1 LVTVR
6 YGIYFFFSD
15 VKFIF
20 MGAVMIKRTA
30 KKILNQVFGYKE
42 FRNLQESAIENIC
55 KKNDTLVIMPTGGGK
70 SLCYQI
76 PALMFDGL
84 TIVVSPLISLMKD
97 QIEQLRE
104 LRINCAI
111 LNSSLSFDTYRNNM
125 GMVGSGN
132 ARLLYL
138 APETLLKPNILDLLN
153 KVPVDCLTIDEAHC
167 ISEWGHDFRPE
178 YRQLISVRKRFP
190 KAVCVAL
197 TATATHRV
205 QKDIKNSLGFK
216 DENEFIDSYDRKN
229 LFIRIEPKI
238 NALDQAIKFIRQFP
252 GQSGIIYCATRKQVD
267 DLYKI
272 LQMKRYSVKPY
283 HAGLSE
289 IDRNRNQELF
299 IRDDIQII
307 VATVAFGMGID
318 KPNVRFVLHFDMP
331 KNIESYYQEIGRAGR
346 DGLRSHC
353 LMLHGY
359 GDVKKIEYFIDQKSP
374 SEQQIAKKH
383 LNAIRSFA
391 ESLECRRI
399 PLLAY
404 FGEKYAKNNCKMCD
418 NCVQS
423 IEAKQDITVLAQK
436 FLSCVKR
443 TGERFGAYHIISVLR
458 GSKEQKVLRF
468 NHHQLST
475 YGIGMEL
482 TRKQWKDLAYQLIK
496 HKLMVQDPEHGSL
509 SITDKAWKVFR
520 GEENVLGRV
529 LEIQD
534 KEKESE
540 LTKVT
545 PLEYDRTLF
554 EALKIKRKQLADES
568 EVPPYVIFS
577 DNTLI
582 EMATYFPQS
591 SKKLLTIHGVGEV
604 RLDRYGKDFLS
615 IITKHC
621 QANNIDEK
629 LKPDVPPPKIK
640 NTISA
645 KSIEIGKLF
654 NKGQSILSIAKA
666 FAIKEATVISHLNN
680 CVSDE
685 FALDIKRLVAASKL
699 STEMQNQVLDL
710 FEKIGHE
717 KLKPIFLE
725 LNSKVSYDELH
736 IMRMYYLCMR

>member
-1 LVTVR
+1 
-6 YGIYFFFSD
+6 
-15 VKFIF
+15 
-20 MGAVMIKRTA
+20 MIKSTA
-30 KKILNQVFGYKE
+30 KKILNQMFGYKE
-42 FRNLQESAIENIC
+42 FRNLQEPIIENIC

-76 PALMFDGL
+76 PALMFEGL

-111 LNSSLSFDTYRNNM
+111 LNSSLSYDDYRNNM
-125 GMVGSGN
+125 GMVASGS

-138 APETLLKPNILDLLN
+138 APETLLKPNILELLT
-153 KVPVDCLTIDEAHC
+153 KISVDSLTIDEAHC

-178 YRQLISVRKRFP
+178 YRQLIAVRKRFP
-190 KAVCVAL
+190 DAVCVAL
-197 TATATHRV
+197 TATATRRV
-205 QKDIKNSLGFK
+205 QEDIKKNLGFK
-216 DENEFIDSYDRKN
+216 DENEFIDSFDRKN

-238 NALDQAIKFIRQFP
+238 NALDQAIQFIRQFP

-267 DLYKI
+267 DLFII
-272 LQMKRYSVKPY
+272 LQSKHYSVKPY

-289 IDRNRNQELF
+289 MDRNRNQELF

-331 KNIESYYQEIGRAGR
+331 KNIETYYQEIGRAGR

-359 GDVKKIEYFIDQKSP
+359 GDKKKIEYFIDQKSP
-374 SEQQIAKKH
+374 NEQKVARKH
-383 LNAIRSFA
+383 LKAIQRFVD
-391 ESLECRRI
+391 SLECRRI
-399 PLLAY
+399 PLLSY
-404 FGEKYAKNNCKMCD
+404 FGEKYAHKSCDMCD
-418 NCVQS
+418 NCVQTQ
-423 IEAKQDITVLAQK
+423 EVQQDITVLAQK

-443 TGERFGAYHIISVLR
+443 TGERFGSYHIISVLR

-482 TRKQWKDLAYQLIK
+482 SRKQWKDLSHQLIK
-496 HKLMVQDPEHGSL
+496 QKLMVQDPEHGSL

-529 LEIQD
+529 LEI
-534 KEKESE
+534 KEKEKDPII
-540 LTKVT
+540 TKET
-545 PLEYDRTLF
+545 PLEYDRKLF
-554 EALKIKRKQLADES
+554 EALRIKRKQLADDA

-591 SKKLLTIHGVGEV
+591 PQKLLTIHGVGEV
-604 RLDRYGKDFLS
+604 RLDRYGDDFLN
-615 IITKHC
+615 IIKRHC
-621 QANNIDEK
+621 KTNNIAEK
-629 LKPDVPPPKIK
+629 EKPDLNPSPKK
-640 NTISA
+640 RNTISA
-645 KSIEIGKLF
+645 RSIEIGKLF
-654 NKGQSILSIAKA
+654 NKGQSISSIAKA
-666 FAIKEATVISHLNN
+666 FSIKKATVISHLNN
-680 CVSDE
+680 CVSDDLT
-685 FALDIKRLVAASKL
+685 LDTKKLVAASNL
-699 STEMQNQVLDL
+699 TTEMQNRVLDL

-717 KLKPIFLE
+717 RLKPIFLE
-725 LNSKVSYDELH
+725 LNSVVSYDELH
-736 IMRMYYLCMR
+736 IMRIYYLCMR

>member
-1 LVTVR
+1 
-6 YGIYFFFSD
+6 
-15 VKFIF
+15 
-20 MGAVMIKRTA
+20 MGAEMNKGTA

-42 FRNLQESAIENIC
+42 FRNLQESIIDNIC

-76 PALMFDGL
+76 PALMFEGL

-111 LNSSLSFDTYRNNM
+111 LNSSLSYDDYRNNM
-125 GMVGSGN
+125 GMVASGS

-138 APETLLKPNILDLLN
+138 APETLLKPNIMDLLTRIS
-153 KVPVDCLTIDEAHC
+153 VDSLTIDEAHC

-190 KAVCVAL
+190 GAVCVAL
-197 TATATHRV
+197 TATATRRV
-205 QKDIKNSLGFK
+205 QEDIKKNLNFK

-238 NALDQAIKFIRQFP
+238 NALDQAIQFIRQFP

-267 DLYKI
+267 DLYTI
-272 LQMKRYSVKPY
+272 LQSKNYSVKPY

-289 IDRNRNQELF
+289 MDRSRNQELF
-299 IRDDIQII
+299 IRDDVQII

-331 KNIESYYQEIGRAGR
+331 KNIETYYQEIGRAGR

-359 GDVKKIEYFIDQKSP
+359 GDKKKIEYFIGQKSP
-374 SEQQIAKKH
+374 NEQKVAKKH
-383 LNAIRSFA
+383 LKAILRFVD
-391 ESLECRRI
+391 SLECRRI
-399 PLLAY
+399 PLLSY
-404 FGEKYAKNNCKMCD
+404 FGEKYAHKSCEMCD
-418 NCVQS
+418 NCVQ
-423 IEAKQDITVLAQK
+423 IHEVQQDITVLAQK

-443 TGERFGAYHIISVLR
+443 TGERFGTYHIISVLR

-482 TRKQWKDLAYQLIK
+482 SRKQWKDLSHQFIK
-496 HKLMVQDPEHGSL
+496 QKLMIQDAEHGSL

-529 LEIQD
+529 LEI
-534 KEKESE
+534 KEKEKEPVISKE
-540 LTKVT
+540 TQLD
-545 PLEYDRTLF
+545 YDRTLF
-554 EALKIKRKQLADES
+554 EALRNKRKQLADDA

-591 SKKLLTIHGVGEV
+591 PKTLLTIHGVGEV
-604 RLDRYGKDFLS
+604 RLERYGDDFLK
-615 IITKHC
+615 IIKQHC
-621 QANNIDEK
+621 SSNNITEK
-629 LKPDVPPPKIK
+629 EKPGLTPSPKKK
-640 NTISA
+640 NSISA

-654 NKGQSILSIAKA
+654 NKGQSITSIARA
-666 FAIKEATVISHLNN
+666 FSIKKGTVIGHLNN
-680 CVSDE
+680 CVADDLI
-685 FALDIKRLVAASKL
+685 LDTKKLVAASSL
-699 STEMQNQVLDL
+699 STEMQNRVLDI
-710 FEKIGHE
+710 FEKIGYE
-717 KLKPIFLE
+717 RLKPIFEE
-725 LNSKVSYDELH
+725 LKSAVSYDDLH

>member
-1 LVTVR
+1 M
-6 YGIYFFFSD
+6 YAIPFFFSD

-20 MGAVMIKRTA
+20 YGCIEMIKRTA

-42 FRNLQESAIENIC
+42 FRNLQETVIENIC

-76 PALMFDGL
+76 PALMFEGL

-104 LRINCAI
+104 LRVNCAI
-111 LNSSLSFDTYRNNM
+111 LNSSLSFDDYRNNM
-125 GMVGSGN
+125 GMVASGN

-138 APETLLKPNILDLLN
+138 APETLLKANIMGLLT
-153 KVPVDCLTIDEAHC
+153 KISVDCLTIDEAHC

-178 YRQLISVRKRFP
+178 YRQLIAVRKRFP
-190 KAVCVAL
+190 DAVCVAL
-197 TATATHRV
+197 TATATRRV
-205 QKDIKNSLGFK
+205 QKDIKKNLGFK

-238 NALDQAIKFIRQFP
+238 NALDQAIQFIRQFP
-252 GQSGIIYCATRKQVD
+252 SQSGIVYCATRKQVD
-267 DLYKI
+267 DLYVI
-272 LQMKRYSVKPY
+272 LQNKKYSVKPY

-289 IDRNRNQELF
+289 IDRNRNQEQF

-331 KNIESYYQEIGRAGR
+331 KNIETYYQEIGRAGR

-374 SEQQIAKKH
+374 GEQKIARKH
-383 LNAIRSFA
+383 LRAIRNFVD
-391 ESLECRRI
+391 SLECRRI
-399 PLLAY
+399 PLLNY
-404 FGEKYAKNNCKMCD
+404 FGEKYAHKNCEMCD

-423 IEAKQDITVLAQK
+423 VEAKQDITILAQK

-443 TGERFGAYHIISVLR
+443 TGERFGAYHVISVLR

-468 NHHQLST
+468 NHQNLST

-482 TRKQWKDLAYQLIK
+482 SRKQWKDISYQLLQQ
-496 HKLMVQDPEHGSL
+496 KLMVQDQEHGSL

-520 GEENVLGRV
+520 NEETVLGRV
-529 LEIQD
+529 LDIKEQENEPEI
-534 KEKESE
+534 KKESQ
-540 LTKVT
+540 LD
-545 PLEYDRTLF
+545 YDRNLF
-554 EALKIKRKQLADES
+554 ESLRIKRKQLADEA

-582 EMATYFPQS
+582 EMATFFPQS
-591 SKKLLTIHGVGEV
+591 TKKLLMIHGVGEV
-604 RLDRYGKDFLS
+604 RLERYGSAFLKIIKQYCRDKNITEKERSES
-615 IITKHC
+615 ITRAVKKKKTTG
-621 QANNIDEK
+621 AR
-629 LKPDVPPPKIK
+629 
-640 NTISA
+640 
-645 KSIEIGKLF
+645 SIEIGKLF
-654 NKGQSILSIAKA
+654 NKGQSITSIANA
-666 FAIKEATVISHLNN
+666 FSIKKGTVIGHLNN
-680 CVSDE
+680 CVFGDL
-685 FALDIKRLVAASKL
+685 ALDIQQLIAASEL
-699 STEMQNQVLDL
+699 SPEMQNRVMNL
-710 FEKIGHE
+710 FDQMGNER
-717 KLKPIFLE
+717 LKPIFDA
-725 LNSKVSYDELH
+725 LNGAVSYDELH